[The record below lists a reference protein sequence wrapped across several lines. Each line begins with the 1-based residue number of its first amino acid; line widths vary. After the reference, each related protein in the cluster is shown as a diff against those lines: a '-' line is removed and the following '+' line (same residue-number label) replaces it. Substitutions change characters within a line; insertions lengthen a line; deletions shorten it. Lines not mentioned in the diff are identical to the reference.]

1 MGDTADGMFFFE
13 GLRGRKL
20 LGFLHAGPEGR
31 AAPAGKTAPVGLVYC
46 HPLAEER
53 NQSQGVAVRTARL
66 LASQGIPVLRFD
78 FSGCGDSEGLLEE
91 ASAEDWIAEIG
102 LAVDVLREKTGMTRT
117 GVWGLRAGANLAA
130 RYADGRDDVA
140 MGIFWQPLPDLK
152 MAMTQFLR
160 QKLSTEMA
168 GAAAA
173 AGAGAAGA
181 AAATGSV
188 SASESASGPSAGMSV
203 KTLVQRLEAG
213 NTVEVMGYPVT
224 RRLYASMLAAAS
236 PFAASRFAFPACVA
250 AINEADAP
258 PEGVKRMAESLSG
271 GPPAALL
278 HVREVPFWDR
288 YWRWD
293 APLLAQETARWAA
306 TAR

>member
-1 MGDTADGMFFFE
+1 MGGTAEEMFFFG

-20 LGFLHAGPEGR
+20 LGFLHAVPPER
-31 AAPAGKTAPVGLVYC
+31 NARAGKAEENAALGLVYC

-66 LASQGIPVLRFD
+66 LASRGIPVLRFD

-102 LAVDVLREKTGMTRT
+102 LALDVLREKTGVART

-140 MGIFWQPLPDLK
+140 LGIFWQPLPDLK
-152 MAMTQFLR
+152 MMMTQFLR

-168 GAAAA
+168 GAA
-173 AGAGAAGA
+173 GAAGA
-181 AAATGSV
+181 AGVAGEGMPGSAAGQ
-188 SASESASGPSAGMSV
+188 SGGLSV
-203 KTLVQRLEAG
+203 KALVQRLEAG
-213 NTVEVMGYPVT
+213 DTVEVMGYPVT
-224 RRLYASMLAAAS
+224 RRLYESMLAAGA
-236 PFAASRFAFPACVA
+236 PFSGSRFAFPACVT

-258 PEGVKRMAESLSG
+258 PEGLKRMAETLSG
-271 GPPAALL
+271 GPPAELL
-278 HVREVPFWDR
+278 HVREAPFWDR

-293 APLLAQETARWAA
+293 APLLSQETARWAA
-306 TAR
+306 RAM

>member
-1 MGDTADGMFFFE
+1 MGAMAAMALLGGTAEEMFFFG

-20 LGFLHAGPEGR
+20 LGFLHASPGGR
-31 AAPAGKTAPVGLVYC
+31 IASAGKSAPLGLVYC

-91 ASAEDWIAEIG
+91 ASADDWIAEIG
-102 LAVDVLREKTGMTRT
+102 LALQVLREKTGVART

-130 RYADGRDDVA
+130 RYADGRQDVA

-152 MAMTQFLR
+152 MMMTQFLR

-168 GAAAA
+168 GAAVAVSSGEAA
-173 AGAGAAGA
+173 PGMPA
-181 AAATGSV
+181 
-188 SASESASGPSAGMSV
+188 GPSAGLSV
-203 KTLVQRLEAG
+203 KSLVQRMEAG
-213 NTVEVMGYPVT
+213 DTVEVMGYPVT
-224 RRLYASMLAAAS
+224 QRLYASMLAAS
-236 PFAASRFAFPACVA
+236 TPFAGSRFPFPACVT

-258 PEGVKRMAESLSG
+258 PEGLKRMAETLSG
-271 GPPAALL
+271 GPPAELL
-278 HVREVPFWDR
+278 HVREAPFWDR

-306 TAR
+306 KAM